1 MTIRS
6 CTFVL
11 VSVAALAVACEGKNP
26 QPLEPSASQGREG
39 TASSSAPARV
49 GAASAAEHAVSLF
62 DACDPETFIA
72 VGVRCTRNGAGT
84 VIGVAVHC
92 VRYDGVRCDKFAEQL
107 MQHHSIGSWH
117 FAPSQVNMQVGQV
130 LTANNR
136 GGEAH
141 TFTEVDEFGGGRL
154 AFINNLVGLTTVAPE
169 CSGSVDIPPGGSHS
183 ETEGAAGVERYEC
196 FIAP

>member
-6 CTFVL
+6 CTLVL

-26 QPLEPSASQGREG
+26 QPVGPSASPSGEG

-49 GAASAAEHAVSLF
+49 GTMGAAEHAVSLF
-62 DACDPETFIA
+62 DACDPETFNA
-72 VGVRCTRNGAGT
+72 MGVSCIRNG
-84 VIGVAVHC
+84 GV
-92 VRYDGVRCDKFAEQL
+92 KFEKFVEQL

-117 FAPSQVNMQVGQV
+117 FAPSQVNMKVGQV

-141 TFTEVDEFGGGRL
+141 TFTEVDEFGGGRI
-154 AFINNLVGLTTVAPE
+154 AFINNLVGLTTPAPE
-169 CSGSVDIPPGGSHS
+169 CSQSVDIPPGGSVS
-183 ETEGAAGVERYEC
+183 DTEDEAGVEKYQCCIHPWMRAEVR
-196 FIAP
+196 ITQK

>member
-11 VSVAALAVACEGKNP
+11 VAVAALAVACEGKNP
-26 QPLEPSASQGREG
+26 QPLEPSAAQNREG

-49 GAASAAEHAVSLF
+49 GTASAAEHAVSLF
-62 DACDPETFIA
+62 DACDPETFNA
-72 VGVRCTRNGAGT
+72 VGVSCTRNG
-84 VIGVAVHC
+84 
-92 VRYDGVRCDKFAEQL
+92 GVRFEKFIEQL

-141 TFTEVDEFGGGRL
+141 TFTEVEEFGGGRI
-154 AFINNLVGLTTVAPE
+154 AFINNLVGLTTPAPE
-169 CSGSVDIPPGGSHS
+169 CAQSVDIPAGGSFS
-183 ETEGAAGVERYEC
+183 ETEDEAGVEKYQCCIHPWMRAEVR
-196 FIAP
+196 ITQK